1 MDIKYPGAAMH
12 EKALAALPDMVRVR
26 QRFPSERVE
35 DIPGCIARRFD
46 DPDVRVL
53 FSPGMRVAVCAGSRG
68 IRNLQ
73 LVVRCVVRELRQL
86 GAEPFIVP
94 AMGSHGGATAEGQMK
109 VLESYG
115 ITETAVGAPVF
126 SSMETVVLG
135 ELDGIPVHWDK
146 FAAEAD
152 GVVLVNR
159 VKPHTD
165 FKGPLESGLAKMAV
179 IGLGKH
185 AGAILWHRQGFD
197 RFHRLIPR
205 AAEYVFSKV
214 PVKLGVALVENAY
227 DETAR
232 IDVLPAGRILTEEP
246 ELLKLA
252 KRLLPGLPANPIDVL
267 IVDKAGKDI
276 SGAGMDPNV
285 TGRTLSGINE
295 GFPAPRIQRIVVR
308 DLTEKTGGN
317 ACGVGVADVITKR
330 LFDKIDFHKT
340 YTNAITSTV
349 PLSAKI
355 PIVAKSDRDAL
366 ALALEMC
373 NRVEPASAR
382 IVRIRS
388 TLELG
393 ELWVSVPCL
402 DALPGHCVAVSE
414 PAALRFDGQGNLLD

>member
-1 MDIKYPGAAMH
+1 LDIKYPGAAMH

-185 AGAILWHRQGFD
+185 EGAILWHRQGFD

-205 AAEYVFSKV
+205 AAEYQSSCQ
-214 PVKLGVALVENAY
+214 
-227 DETAR
+227 
-232 IDVLPAGRILTEEP
+232 AGRGP
-246 ELLKLA
+246 GR
-252 KRLLPGLPANPIDVL
+252 KRL
-267 IVDKAGKDI
+267 
-276 SGAGMDPNV
+276 
-285 TGRTLSGINE
+285 R
-295 GFPAPRIQRIVVR
+295 
-308 DLTEKTGGN
+308 
-317 ACGVGVADVITKR
+317 
-330 LFDKIDFHKT
+330 
-340 YTNAITSTV
+340 
-349 PLSAKI
+349 
-355 PIVAKSDRDAL
+355 
-366 ALALEMC
+366 
-373 NRVEPASAR
+373 
-382 IVRIRS
+382 
-388 TLELG
+388 
-393 ELWVSVPCL
+393 
-402 DALPGHCVAVSE
+402 
-414 PAALRFDGQGNLLD
+414 